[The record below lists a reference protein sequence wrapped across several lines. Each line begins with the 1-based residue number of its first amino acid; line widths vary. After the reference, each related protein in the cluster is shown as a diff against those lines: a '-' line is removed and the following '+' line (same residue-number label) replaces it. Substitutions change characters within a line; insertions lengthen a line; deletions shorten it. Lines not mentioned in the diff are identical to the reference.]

1 MSNSLVLYRKYRP
14 KTFKEIIG
22 QDHIIKTLTGAIS
35 SNKVAHAYLFTGP
48 RGIGKTTV
56 ARLLAKAVNC
66 QNKKSSEPCNQ
77 CDFCQE
83 ANQGKSL
90 DLIEIDAA
98 SNRGID
104 EIRELREGIRFSPNR
119 AKYKIFIIDEVHML
133 TMPAFNAL
141 LKTLE
146 EPPAHA
152 IFILATTEAHKV
164 PATILSRCQRFDFR
178 RISLVKIVERLSQ
191 MAKSE
196 KVEIEKPAL
205 DLIALNAEGSMRDAE
220 SLLGQIISLEDKKI
234 TLAEVQGILGTTDL
248 GAVTKL
254 VNYLSE
260 KKVPQAFSF
269 INQQV
274 EDGYDLIQLSK
285 ALVNYLRKILVV
297 KVDADLIKMVSHEL
311 SQEQAD
317 QLLALVKKFQLPDLL
332 AMTKLFIR
340 AENEVKYASIP
351 QLPLELAIIESC
363 QNKT

>member
-1 MSNSLVLYRKYRP
+1 MNNLVLYRKYRP
-14 KTFKEIIG
+14 KTFKEVIG
-22 QDHIIKTLTGAIS
+22 QDHIIKTLEGAIA
-35 SNKVAHAYLFTGP
+35 NGKIAHAYLFTGP

-66 QNKKSSEPCNQ
+66 QNRKNGEPCNQ

-83 ANQGKSL
+83 INQGKFL

-104 EIRELREGIRFSPNR
+104 EMRELREGIRFSPDR
-119 AKYKIFIIDEVHML
+119 AQYKVFIIDEVHML
-133 TMPAFNAL
+133 TLPAFNAL

-178 RISLVKIVERLSQ
+178 KIPMAKIVERLGQ

-234 TLAEVQGILGTTDL
+234 TLAEVQGILGTTGL
-248 GAVTKL
+248 NAVIEL
-254 VNYLSE
+254 IEYLAE
-260 KKVPQAFSF
+260 KKVPQALSF
-269 INQQV
+269 INKQV
-274 EDGYDLIQLSK
+274 EDGYDLGQLAK
-285 ALVNYLRKILVV
+285 GLVNYLRKILVV
-297 KVDADLIKMVSHEL
+297 KVDKDLMKMVSREL
-311 SQEQAD
+311 SQEQSEK
-317 QLLALVKKFQLPDLL
+317 LLNLANKFQLPDLL
-332 AMTKLFIR
+332 TMAKLFVK
-340 AENEVKYASIP
+340 AENEVKYAGIP
-351 QLPLELAIIESC
+351 QLPLELAIVESC
-363 QNKT
+363 QSH